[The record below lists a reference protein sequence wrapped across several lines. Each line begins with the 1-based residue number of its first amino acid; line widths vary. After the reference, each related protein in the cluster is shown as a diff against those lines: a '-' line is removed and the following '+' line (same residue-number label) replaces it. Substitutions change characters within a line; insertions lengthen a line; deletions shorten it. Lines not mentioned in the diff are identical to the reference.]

1 MKKEMNL
8 IVSEMKRVAKLY
20 QVEPFALTQ
29 AQFLKETD
37 VKEWQLRKLGGFAGI
52 KKVSFPQQDKELA
65 EIQSGKTTLSYIR
78 KLEKQ
83 LAERQLFEEC
93 LTKDVMGAI
102 NRLPTVKIDIPK
114 LAKSNGKREM
124 TIEFM
129 LSDIHYGKLTGG
141 DKPFNLSICR
151 ARVRHAV
158 TVLLREIEQSQSL
171 FNVERLI
178 IAVIGD
184 LIESYTMHLL
194 ESAIGCEFHNPSQI
208 DEAVE
213 SIWFDVVVP
222 LAKTGLAI
230 DFVGV
235 TGNHDRSET
244 KRTMNKP
251 GLNQLS
257 YIVYKAIERLAKVS
271 GVKNVKFHIPHEPFY
286 VLDIYG
292 SPCLYEHGD
301 NVGAPEKRQFELLMQ
316 KRGKQVGK
324 QIHFLRCG
332 HFHFYACFDRGRII
346 VNESVCGSDG
356 YSETMG
362 FDSTAGQTINYYIK
376 TDVRPTP
383 FFRSFPVCLDHIT
396 G

>member
-1 MKKEMNL
+1 MNL

-52 KKVSFPQQDKELA
+52 KKVSFPQQDKALA
-65 EIQSGKTTLSYIR
+65 EIQGGRETASYIR

-83 LAERQLFEEC
+83 LAERQLFEER

-102 NRLPTVKIDIPK
+102 GKLPLAKIEIPK
-114 LAKSNGKREM
+114 LIKDKTKRDM

-129 LSDIHYGKLTGG
+129 LSDVHYGKLTGG

-158 TVLLREIEQSQSL
+158 SVLLREIEHNKML

-184 LIESYTMHLL
+184 IIESYTMHGL
-194 ESAIGCEFHNPSQI
+194 ESAIGCEFNNPSQV
-208 DEAVE
+208 DEAIE

-222 LAKTGLAI
+222 LAKTGLTL

-235 TGNHDRSET
+235 TGNHDRTEV
-244 KRTMNKP
+244 KKTMNKP

-257 YIVYKAIERLAKVS
+257 YIIYQAIKRLATVA
-271 GVKNVKFHIPHEPFY
+271 GLKNITFHIPHESFT

-292 SPCLYEHGD
+292 SPALFEHCD

-324 QIHFLRCG
+324 QIHFLRGG
-332 HFHFYACFDRGRII
+332 HWHEYMCFDRGRII
-346 VNESVCGSDG
+346 INESVSGQDG

-362 FDSTAGQTINYYIK
+362 FNSSAGQTINYYIK

-383 FFRSFPVCLDHIT
+383 FYKSFPVCLSHIT
-396 G
+396 K